1 MSTAEKSTSEVLQEL
16 QNKSD
21 HYTRLMIIERKRL
34 DDLNDAMEHIKKEA
48 ETYRNRAKDEAI
60 DLMNMRST
68 GLTANPAY
76 KKADGANIGREAD
89 MVTRKTLEMKE
100 VKLNKLLQRRSEVLN
115 QNKALKASIN
125 HYRRLRIQTDAS
137 HKAVET
143 DLVRIKE
150 NIERIM
156 KESTEMLEQREKS
169 MELKEMYERQNIE
182 EQLKFEEEY
191 ESMGQFIREQNSLLE
206 ESLLHERKTD
216 IIEDFE
222 FEKGNLTLEEEV
234 TMANSIGILTNS
246 QSNEQQSLATVQ
258 EHINNYERMFE
269 QVKRITNSESL
280 EECMATYA
288 AHEEE
293 MFSMYNYIQTQNT
306 EIEASLESTLQIKE
320 EIKRYKEKQREQDE
334 QKQKVIDGL
343 QQRKRATIDTI
354 NIAEERNHSQ
364 SDAVEQLSKKVQS
377 LFFKLQCDQMDNA
390 KAGPTA
396 SKGQNKQSMPRE
408 QSKVSLIAGQQVSE
422 SNVLDFMGAI
432 EQRAVE
438 IINDYLKYQSRIDGG
453 RTRNPVTG
461 PSTPM
466 KWPGES
472 LVELPEFGDDDL
484 LGDAEEVES
493 KPVDL
498 STFKDK
504 LHRKLAASSTGKGF
518 GGTY

>member
-1 MSTAEKSTSEVLQEL
+1 MSTAEKSTSEVLQDL

-21 HYTRLMIIERKRL
+21 HYTRLMIIERKRF
-34 DDLNDAMEHIKKEA
+34 DDLTDAMDHIKKEA
-48 ETYRNRAKDEAI
+48 ETYRKRATNEAI
-60 DLMNMRST
+60 DLMNMRSS

-76 KKADGANIGREAD
+76 KKADGVNIGREAE

-115 QNKALKASIN
+115 QNKVLKASTN
-125 HYRRLRIQTDAS
+125 HFRRLRMQTDAS
-137 HKAVET
+137 HRTVEA
-143 DLVRIKE
+143 DLLSMKE
-150 NIERIM
+150 SIERVM
-156 KESTEMLEQREKS
+156 RESTEMLEQREKS
-169 MELKEMYERQNIE
+169 MDLKEIYERQNID
-182 EQLKFEEEY
+182 EQMKFEEEY
-191 ESMGQFIREQNSLLE
+191 ESMGQFIRQQNALLE

-216 IIEDFE
+216 IVEDFE
-222 FEKGNLTLEEEV
+222 FEKGSLTLEEEV
-234 TMANSIGILTNS
+234 FMANRVGSLTNS
-246 QSNEQQSLATVQ
+246 QSNEQQSLATIQ

-306 EIEASLESTLQIKE
+306 EIEATIESTLQVKQD
-320 EIKRYKEKQREQDE
+320 IKRYKERQREQDE

-343 QQRKRATIDTI
+343 QQRKRATLDTI
-354 NIAEERNHSQ
+354 NIAEERNRAQ

-377 LFFKLQCDQMDNA
+377 LFFKLQCDQMDNT
-390 KAGPTA
+390 KAGPSA
-396 SKGQNKQSMPRE
+396 SKGQSKQSMPRE

-438 IINDYLKYQSRIDGG
+438 IINDYLKHQNRMDVGRI
-453 RTRNPVTG
+453 RNPVTG

-466 KWPGES
+466 KWPGQS
-472 LVELPEFGDDDL
+472 LVELPEFMDEDI
-484 LGDAEEVES
+484 LGDAEELDS

-504 LHRKLAASSTGKGF
+504 LHRKLAASGTKGLGSSF
-518 GGTY
+518 